1 MCYNTYQLKR
11 NKSMSDDTMKEYIE
25 AINTLYATNP
35 PEIAKVMVDLAI
47 PKSIQEEINNE
58 QSIQR

>member
-1 MCYNTYQLKR
+1 
-11 NKSMSDDTMKEYIE
+11 MSDDIMKEYIE
-25 AINTLYATNP
+25 AINTLYTTNP

-58 QSIQR
+58 QPNEKNSVNKNIKYRML

>member
-1 MCYNTYQLKR
+1 M
-11 NKSMSDDTMKEYIE
+11 MSDDTMKEYIE

-58 QSIQR
+58 QPNENK